1 MTKDNI
7 SNDSFQELK
16 AISLKE
22 DTQIYASGVWE
33 EWHELADA
41 ESQPAKEFFIERLQ
55 DIRSDWREV
64 SISLLGFHYSL
75 EQDVLN
81 QIRDLLISDPDSGVR
96 IAAAAVLGHQSK
108 LPEKSLVQALIHD
121 SKPLVRKTAFSAL
134 LELADVPYM
143 IRMNELEK
151 IDSGEIH
158 PTLDQVKR
166 ILVDCQKTANVINM
180 MKE

>member
-1 MTKDNI
+1 MNKDNI
-7 SNDSFQELK
+7 SNDAFQELK

-22 DTQIYASGVWE
+22 DTLFASGVWE
-33 EWHELADA
+33 EWHKLADA
-41 ESQPAKEFFIERLQ
+41 ESQPAKEFLIERLQ

-75 EQDVLN
+75 EQVVLN

-96 IAAAAVLGHQSK
+96 IAAASVLGHQSK

-121 SKPLVRKTAFSAL
+121 SDPLVRKTAFSAL
-134 LELADVPYM
+134 LKLAGVPHM
-143 IRMNELEK
+143 IRINEVEK
-151 IDSGEIH
+151 VYSGEIY

-166 ILVDCQKTANVINM
+166 ILVECQKTANVINM